1 MGLVWVQHNG
11 KVITAPFTRN
21 HWKPPPTQKSL
32 ILLTPPMLV
41 SEMLRALVGKQSA
54 CSGALRVYEV
64 TPNLYETGFSST
76 QLIYQ
81 HKCPIK
87 PQLWLHFQ
95 KFRVS
100 FASCSNT
107 FEMFRNCDQRIVRV
121 FGMDSKESKF
131 LKPVPTV
138 FASWIFN
145 DLWTDFNGWHSY
157 LCFVCK
163 KIYRHV

>member
-100 FASCSNT
+100 F
-107 FEMFRNCDQRIVRV
+107 VRV
-121 FGMDSKESKF
+121 FGMDSKESNF
-131 LKPVPTV
+131 FKPVSTV